1 MKKLNKATK
10 NMLVGLMGLVVFLAV
25 GTGVIKMVGGFSK
38 AQAATGC
45 IITLFGK
52 QYDVTALQ
60 NAHTGGNLF
69 ACGTDMTATY
79 QAQHGTD
86 VSRMISY
93 LVPDPTSTPIVTP
106 APTDIPT
113 PTDTPLPT
121 VTPVPTNIPSP
132 TVSPTSTSV
141 ETHHYEDEDEDE
153 AAEEEQ
159 DSSNVNIMEDDQN
172 EAEGES
178 DDDDN
183 DDNNGHHLVGANSAH
198 GTMDNTFKKERE
210 D

>member
-1 MKKLNKATK
+1 MKKLNKVTK
-10 NMLVGLMGLVVFLAV
+10 NMLVGLMGLVVFLAI

-52 QYDVTALQ
+52 QYDVTSLQ
-60 NAHTGGNLF
+60 NAHTGGSLF

-79 QAQHGTD
+79 QAMHGTD
-86 VSRMISY
+86 VSRMVSY
-93 LVPDPTSTPIVTP
+93 LVPDPTSVPTNTP
-106 APTDIPT
+106 APTNT
-113 PTDTPLPT
+113 PSPT
-121 VTPVPTNIPSP
+121 VTPVPTDTPSP
-132 TVSPTSTSV
+132 TVSPTPTSV

-153 AAEEEQ
+153 AAEEEHE
-159 DSSNVNIMEDDQN
+159 SSNLSIKEDDHD
-172 EAEGES
+172 EAENKN
-178 DDDDN
+178 DDDD

-198 GTMDNTFKKERE
+198 GTMDNTLKKERE